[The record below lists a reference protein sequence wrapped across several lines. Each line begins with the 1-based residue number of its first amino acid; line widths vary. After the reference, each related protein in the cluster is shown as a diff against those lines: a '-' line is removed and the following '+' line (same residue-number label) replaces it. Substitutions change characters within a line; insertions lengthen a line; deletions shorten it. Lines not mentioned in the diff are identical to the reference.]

1 MFPLRSEARSFWER
15 QKIQLFSYLLIITE
29 IAGMHDPENKAG
41 SWESPL
47 EASPSSVLLSI
58 VRLPCW
64 MPPTPGM
71 SEVEVVPP
79 PPEERS
85 RGTLTLLQRA

>member
-1 MFPLRSEARSFWER
+1 
-15 QKIQLFSYLLIITE
+15 
-29 IAGMHDPENKAG
+29 MHDPENKAV

-58 VRLPCW
+58 VCLPCR

-85 RGTLTLLQRA
+85 LGTLTLLQRA